1 MKLQEFNK
9 QPAKTIQR
17 LNTILS
23 EQFGIA
29 IKPGTASLNKLQK
42 LNSTAN
48 NALIKIR
55 GSGKKFHL
63 EPEYAKYLGIR
74 DLTNTLIM
82 EGYYPASEGY
92 KACLLYTS
100 PSPRDS

>member
-29 IKPGTASLNKLQK
+29 IKPGTASLDKLQK

-55 GSGKKFHL
+55 AVSYTHL
-63 EPEYAKYLGIR
+63 
-74 DLTNTLIM
+74 TLPTTP
-82 EGYYPASEGY
+82 YV
-92 KACLLYTS
+92 
-100 PSPRDS
+100 